1 MKSKPSP
8 PFPHKPA
15 VPAPTPLAPSSSFP
29 GNAGNS
35 PDPVMPAPSRRPQC
49 AHCGRP
55 QRACICGWIRPV
67 GNRVPLLILQHPL
80 ETGQAK
86 NSAGLLHL
94 SLADS
99 RLEVGERFDPE
110 SLRGLLRPG
119 ALLLYPAAAG
129 QGAPDL
135 AAPPP
140 VLAEPPQLVV
150 LDATWRKSRKMLHQ
164 NPLLRQ
170 LPRLALAAP
179 PSSRY
184 RAIRR
189 AHAPHQ
195 LATLEAVCHA
205 LVILEGAG
213 SAARY
218 DALLRAFDGFVAQQL
233 GYRLPAG
240 EGVI

>member
-1 MKSKPSP
+1 
-8 PFPHKPA
+8 
-15 VPAPTPLAPSSSFP
+15 
-29 GNAGNS
+29 
-35 PDPVMPAPSRRPQC
+35 MPAPSRRPRC

-94 SLADS
+94 SLSDS
-99 RLEVGERFDPE
+99 RLEVGERFAPE
-110 SLRGLLRPG
+110 YLRGLLRPG
-119 ALLLYPAAAG
+119 ALLLYPAAAA
-129 QGAPDL
+129 QD
-135 AAPPP
+135 AAVPPLP
-140 VLAEPPQLVV
+140 PMAEPPQLVV

-179 PSSRY
+179 PPSRY

-195 LATLEAVCHA
+195 LATLEAVCQA
-205 LVILEGAG
+205 LAMLEGAAP
-213 SAARY
+213 AARY
-218 DALLRAFDGFVAQQL
+218 AALLQAFDGFVAQQL
-233 GYRLPAG
+233 GYRQAAG
-240 EGVI
+240 AGGI